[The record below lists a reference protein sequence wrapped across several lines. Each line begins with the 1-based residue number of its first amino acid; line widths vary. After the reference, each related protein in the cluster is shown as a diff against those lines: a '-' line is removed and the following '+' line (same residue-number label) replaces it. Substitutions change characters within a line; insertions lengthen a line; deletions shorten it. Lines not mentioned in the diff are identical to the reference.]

1 MKKVIA
7 SLLLGAALIASTFG
21 TALAVGG
28 PWEAGNSGHFKNNTP
43 PCDAPSDQPHCP
55 GPH

>member
-1 MKKVIA
+1 MKKLAVSIMLVGA
-7 SLLLGAALIASTFG
+7 LLASTFG

-43 PCDAPSDQPHCP
+43 PCNGGNPHCP
-55 GPH
+55 PFGR